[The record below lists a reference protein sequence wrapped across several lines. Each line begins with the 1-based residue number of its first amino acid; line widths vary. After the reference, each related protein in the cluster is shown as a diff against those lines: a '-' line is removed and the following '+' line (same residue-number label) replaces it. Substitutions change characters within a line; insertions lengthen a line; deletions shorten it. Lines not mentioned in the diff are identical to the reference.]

1 MNPQLYKWL
10 ATINNKSS
18 TGNIISQDNN
28 VVYYKFAELCG
39 QKRKKSLRNYAMK
52 KRTTNRQQEQA
63 KTDPKKD
70 MSRAVRKSS

>member
-10 ATINNKSS
+10 ATINDKSS

-39 QKRKKSLRNYAMK
+39 QKKKEKFAKLCDEKRELRFVK
-52 KRTTNRQQEQA
+52 
-63 KTDPKKD
+63 
-70 MSRAVRKSS
+70 VRD